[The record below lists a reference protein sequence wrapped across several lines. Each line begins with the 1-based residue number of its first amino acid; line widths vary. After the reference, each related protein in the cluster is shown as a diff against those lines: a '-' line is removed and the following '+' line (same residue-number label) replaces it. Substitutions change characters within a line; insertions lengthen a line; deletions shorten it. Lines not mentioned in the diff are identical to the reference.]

1 MSGQASAATEGRDT
15 PMKRITEFC
24 RRCGDDVK
32 HHAGICPDCKRIIA
46 HAQKQIEDHRN
57 SAH

>member
-1 MSGQASAATEGRDT
+1 
-15 PMKRITEFC
+15 MKRITEFC

-32 HHAGICPDCKRIIA
+32 HHVGICPDCKRIIA